1 MKFSVA
7 VETESR
13 LFHSPAEENTSP
25 NPLNWNIQVLVDQQE
40 FAPLPVNGGS
50 NIKSSLAPI
59 SEVDGANSV
68 TGKRVSVSQAMGDRS
83 RKESHITIN
92 KKKSVA
98 PMDMRTTPEDDIL
111 RKLSLAARGRKV
123 SRQGEWIILQEKV
136 GVITSQNGVQQV
148 REKRVKLGS
157 SDLEKLIELG
167 Y

>member
-7 VETESR
+7 VETESK
-13 LFHSPAEENTSP
+13 LFHSPAEGNTSP

-50 NIKSSLAPI
+50 TLKSSLAPI

-68 TGKRVSVSQAMGDRS
+68 TGKRVSVSQGMGDRS